1 MKIAVVNDTH
11 WGVRNDNRALADYQ
25 KKFWE
30 EIFFP
35 YLKENDIKTIF
46 HLGDIVDRRKYMLKL
61 N

>member
-30 EIFFP
+30 EVFFP
-35 YLKENDIKTIF
+35 HLKKMISKQYFI
-46 HLGDIVDRRKYMLKL
+46 
-61 N
+61 